1 MSTRGLILLL
11 AACLCTVSGNLLLRA
26 GVVAAGGFR
35 LSSGATSQL
44 LKLAYQPK
52 FVSGFILYGL
62 ASLFWFSVISMENL
76 STDYPVLVSISFVL
90 VTFGSV
96 FFFGESISPQKLI
109 GMAVILAGI
118 VVVLRG

>member
-11 AACLCTVSGNLLLRA
+11 AACLFTVSGNLLLRA

-35 LSSGATSQL
+35 LSSGALSQL
-44 LKLAYQPK
+44 LKLAYEPR

-62 ASLFWFSVISMENL
+62 ASLSWFSVISMENL
-76 STDYPVLVSISFVL
+76 STAYPVLVSISFVL

-96 FFFGESISPQKLI
+96 FFFGERISPQKVI
-109 GMAVILAGI
+109 GMAIILAGI